1 MPFGWSFFD
10 PEKPESLVS
19 CLFLAVKRNDYGVNR
34 MSQERHF
41 SEHLIARKVFERA
54 FKKLAEEL
62 TSVRFIKKEITQ

>member
-1 MPFGWSFFD
+1 
-10 PEKPESLVS
+10 
-19 CLFLAVKRNDYGVNR
+19 